1 MITYLAID
9 IGASSGRAI
18 LACQKGGKLNM
29 EEIHRF
35 PNHPKRASDNKLYWD
50 IDGLFQEIVIA
61 LKKAKELGKTPS
73 CIGIDTWGV
82 DYVLLDENGK
92 KLGHAYSYRDASRQA
107 RSKEVEKI
115 LSKKELF
122 QKSGIA
128 FQPFNTVYQLY
139 DDLKTGKL
147 EKASCFLQLPDYL
160 NYRLTGLKA
169 QEYCNATTTAMVDKD
184 AHAWDET
191 ILETMGFP
199 KRLFGKLSLPGQILG
214 PVSEEIAQEIG
225 YRPDVAI
232 IASHDTASAVLAIP
246 LKPNEPYISSGT
258 WSLLGI
264 ESPTAHVGEFEE
276 ESGYSNEGTPDQEFR
291 FQINIM
297 GLWIIQEVRH
307 ELGDKYSFAELAE
320 LAKTHPSDKR
330 IDANDPIFLSP
341 KSMIEAIES
350 KVGKV
355 EVPELA
361 HIVYASLADCYKE
374 KLRDLEHLLGKRF
387 ETLHITGGGGKNQFL
402 NALTANAIARPVL
415 VGPIEGTA
423 LGNLLM
429 QMKAKGEI
437 KSIEEGRQLIKES
450 FPLQEVLPNDS
461 I

>member
-18 LACQKGGKLNM
+18 LASREKGKLNM

-35 PNHPKRASDNKLYWD
+35 PNHPKRASDGKLYWD
-50 IDGLFQEIVIA
+50 IDGLFEEIVTG
-61 LKKAKELGKTPS
+61 LKKAKELGKAPS

-107 RSKEVEKI
+107 RSGEVEKI
-115 LSKKELF
+115 LPKKELF
-122 QKSGIA
+122 QKTGIA
-128 FQPFNTVYQLY
+128 FQPFNTIYQLY
-139 DDLKTGKL
+139 DDLLSGKL
-147 EKASCFLQLPDYL
+147 EKASSFLQLPDYL
-160 NYRLTGLKA
+160 NYRLTGKKA
-169 QEYCNATTTAMVDKD
+169 QEYCNATTSAMVDKD
-184 AHAWDET
+184 THAWNET
-191 ILETMGFP
+191 ILDTMGFP

-214 PVSEEIAQEIG
+214 PVSEEIAKEIG

-276 ESGYSNEGTPDQEFR
+276 ESGYSNEGTPDQGFR

-307 ELGDKYSFAELAE
+307 ELGDKYSFSELAE